1 MVTAYQDQDQNANI
15 STKVYS
21 DEGEVTEDRFVRLHR
36 NGWLALVSKVEPYLL
51 QTLIVLASYSNVDR
65 QAWIS
70 SKSLAD
76 TLLVSRKA
84 ARQRIAALADLRVD
98 GKPLVTVTMTRRHQR
113 APGRYVIKFSEAVP
127 ISCGGADVTEEIWVK
142 HFDEAREL
150 AGKLSAGAHVTLLT
164 LAVEMLESRIVRATY
179 DELAERLGVVR
190 STAQD
195 RIAEL
200 VGAGVIE
207 KIGSPGGNYYRVR
220 EKVPLRFGGEDDPE
234 LWEHDYVDI
243 ELAPIPP
250 QARYTGSAPHFKR
263 VKELKKTNRILGME
277 TEARPLVVD
286 LSNEET
292 KEIPEGI
299 SRKVWLNW
307 IGVYGEDRVSEV
319 IEAAKG
325 KKNPGGWARSAL
337 EGAWTLA
344 PTKVEMQGAC
354 FWRIDQKASDRRAME
369 LAGEL

>member
-1 MVTAYQDQDQNANI
+1 MIPSYQGQAQNTNI
-15 STKVYS
+15 FTHKVY
-21 DEGEVTEDRFVRLHR
+21 GEVTEDRFVRLHR
-36 NGWLALVSKVEPYLL
+36 NGWLALVSKVDPHLL

-76 TLLVSRKA
+76 TLFISRKA
-84 ARQRIAALADLRVD
+84 ARERIAALADLRVD
-98 GKPLVTVTMTRRHQR
+98 GKPLITVTMTRRHPR

-127 ISCGGADVTEEIWVK
+127 VSCGGADVTDESWIK

-179 DELAERLGVVR
+179 DELAERLGVAR

-207 KIGSPGGNYYRVR
+207 KVGSPGGNHYRVR

-250 QARYTGSAPHFKR
+250 QARYTGSAPHIKR
-263 VKELKKTNRILGME
+263 VKELRKNKQAFGVKTPAKAII
-277 TEARPLVVD
+277 VD
-286 LSNEET
+286 LSKEENE
-292 KEIPEGI
+292 EIPEGI

-307 IGVYGEDRVSEV
+307 VALYGSERVSEV
-319 IEAAKG
+319 FEGAKG

-354 FWRIDQKASDRRAME
+354 FWRIDQAASDRRAME